1 MKNSYIVNQELRMN
15 SIQFLLSRPFSSLQ
29 LEEKCEVKRLG
40 RPTPRLELT
49 QEVKTKGRTFNRNF
63 NNDVYDKYDWLCGC
77 GTKNLLFCFPCVLFG
92 GEESWSKHGIVR
104 SRCCELSEKRKARRA
119 QRVPE
124 GLPTHGINNF
134 YLESEPFGF
143 PN

>member
-77 GTKNLLFCFPCVLFG
+77 GKKNLLFCFPCVLFG
-92 GEESWSKHGIVR
+92 GEESWSKHGIND
-104 SRCCELSEKRKARRA
+104 L
-119 QRVPE
+119 QM
-124 GLPTHGINNF
+124 I
-134 YLESEPFGF
+134 
-143 PN
+143 